1 MNGYMSESEIK
12 SALCHFH
19 EILTFNYALFVWGSE
34 ELATF
39 RPQTEAWYS
48 ETVFYTTSKIQSLE
62 MPESKFLRRI
72 ESKSVF
78 FLRVLPLILSEVP
91 PPCKT
96 LLFQLLLKIFVQSVH
111 NLGGA
116 MSLDKLLLETKPRKR
131 VQTQN
136 PVVKMAICS
145 QSPISSPQAYT
156 GQKENVHLKTAA
168 RQQEQRICIF

>member
-12 SALCHFH
+12 SAWCHFH

-62 MPESKFLRRI
+62 MPESKFLRGI

-78 FLRVLPLILSEVP
+78 FLGVLPLILSEVP

-96 LLFQLLLKIFVQSVH
+96 LLF
-111 NLGGA
+111 
-116 MSLDKLLLETKPRKR
+116 
-131 VQTQN
+131 
-136 PVVKMAICS
+136 
-145 QSPISSPQAYT
+145 
-156 GQKENVHLKTAA
+156 
-168 RQQEQRICIF
+168 